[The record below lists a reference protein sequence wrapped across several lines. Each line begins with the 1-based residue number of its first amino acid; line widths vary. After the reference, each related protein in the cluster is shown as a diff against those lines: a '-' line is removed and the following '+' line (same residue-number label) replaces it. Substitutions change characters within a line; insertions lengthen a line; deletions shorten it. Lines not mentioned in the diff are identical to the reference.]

1 MNRLHVLV
9 LLAAMACTGLVMGTV
24 KAEAADSGKEL
35 RAAVN
40 ATAPPFAFME
50 NGKLV
55 GFEVDLH
62 AEVAK
67 RMGKQLVMTNI
78 PFAGLAPGLQAKKWD
93 AAGNTWINK
102 ERLVMMDFSD
112 PWVDAQLAFVTRK
125 NDAITS
131 PEQLKG
137 KTVGAEAGTAEQ
149 RWLDANQEKYGPYTI
164 RTYDRSIDIL
174 MDLMNKRLDAYLREQ
189 TRALYQIKNYPMLG
203 VAFPVGDVVR
213 SGRGLPQGRSPARR
227 IQHDPQQHE
236 AGRTLAALYEKW
248 LGTKPGPDSSTVHV
262 YTTPCSRNNLFG
274 AAFQRRPSRRRTQCR
289 QRTHTR
295 GRSGNGSGI
304 SVTDS
309 CGGWWSPSSRPRG
322 AFSHRREP
330 RSASA
335 AGLAWACIC
344 CSRPSP

>member
-203 VAFPVGDVVR
+203 VAFPVGDVFVQR
-213 SGRGLPQGRSPARR
+213 VAFRKG
-227 IQHDPQQHE
+227 DPLRDE
-236 AGRTLAALYEKW
+236 YNTILNSMKRDGTLAALYEKW

-262 YTTPCSRNNLFG
+262 YTTPW
-274 AAFQRRPSRRRTQCR
+274 QPK
-289 QRTHTR
+289 
-295 GRSGNGSGI
+295 
-304 SVTDS
+304 
-309 CGGWWSPSSRPRG
+309 
-322 AFSHRREP
+322 
-330 RSASA
+330 
-335 AGLAWACIC
+335 
-344 CSRPSP
+344 

>member
-1 MNRLHVLV
+1 
-9 LLAAMACTGLVMGTV
+9 MACTGLVMGTV

-174 MDLMNKRLDAYLREQ
+174 MDLMNKRLDAYLRPLSDQELPHA
-189 TRALYQIKNYPMLG
+189 RRGLPRG
-203 VAFPVGDVVR
+203 RRVR

-236 AGRTLAALYEKW
+236 AGRDARRPVRKVARHEARPRFFHCARVYDPLAAEITFLGRRSSAALPGGGRNAGREHTLAAE
-248 LGTKPGPDSSTVHV
+248 
-262 YTTPCSRNNLFG
+262 
-274 AAFQRRPSRRRTQCR
+274 AATAL
-289 QRTHTR
+289 
-295 GRSGNGSGI
+295 
-304 SVTDS
+304 V
-309 CGGWWSPSSRPRG
+309 
-322 AFSHRREP
+322 
-330 RSASA
+330 SA
-335 AGLAWACIC
+335 
-344 CSRPSP
+344 

>member
-1 MNRLHVLV
+1 M
-9 LLAAMACTGLVMGTV
+9 
-24 KAEAADSGKEL
+24 
-35 RAAVN
+35 
-40 ATAPPFAFME
+40 
-50 NGKLV
+50 

-203 VAFPVGDVVR
+203 VAFPVGDVFV
-213 SGRGLPQGRSPARR
+213 QGVAFRKG
-227 IQHDPQQHE
+227 DPLRDE
-236 AGRTLAALYEKW
+236 YNTILNGMKRDGTLAALYEKW
-248 LGTKPGPDSSTVHV
+248 LGAKPGPDSSTVHV
-262 YTTPCSRNNLFG
+262 YTTPW
-274 AAFQRRPSRRRTQCR
+274 QPK
-289 QRTHTR
+289 
-295 GRSGNGSGI
+295 
-304 SVTDS
+304 
-309 CGGWWSPSSRPRG
+309 
-322 AFSHRREP
+322 
-330 RSASA
+330 
-335 AGLAWACIC
+335 
-344 CSRPSP
+344 